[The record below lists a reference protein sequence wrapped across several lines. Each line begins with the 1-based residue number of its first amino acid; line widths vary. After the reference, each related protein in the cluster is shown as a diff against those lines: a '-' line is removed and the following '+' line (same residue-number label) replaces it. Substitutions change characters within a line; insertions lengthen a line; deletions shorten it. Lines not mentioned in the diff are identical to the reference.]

1 MQATGDGNAQVAE
14 KDVVRCSNRQA
25 DDPRAPSP
33 VKPPLQLLAPLFG
46 LNNVRGG
53 HAAVVLR
60 RQRPDIAQMGFS
72 TSIFPARRGNG
83 SGVRTDVP
91 LNWVLSDGTTA
102 FIRAAIEDKDIGN
115 AGEGQRLAT
124 TFAH

>member
-1 MQATGDGNAQVAE
+1 M
-14 KDVVRCSNRQA
+14 
-25 DDPRAPSP
+25 
-33 VKPPLQLLAPLFG
+33 KPPLQLLAPIFG

-60 RQRPDIAQMGFS
+60 TAKAENCPDGFFHFYLPGE
-72 TSIFPARRGNG
+72 TSGNG

-102 FIRAAIEDKDIGN
+102 FIRAAIEDKGIGN

-124 TFAH
+124 PLAQ